1 MSPVSFTA
9 CATSD
14 GAPLL
19 VGPRARS
26 GMQALADRVAGAGHP
41 ARVFGHPALVPANR
55 DVLVVAAGSLS
66 AASLSWLWVGSA
78 IVAGG
83 LALALAVVV
92 ACGMS
97 VWPRAAAWTVIAGRP
112 SPQIRHIHVLAV
124 DVRRPQRWRLA
135 VAAFPIVLSTLFP
148 GDWMGV
154 AAGVV
159 ALAVC
164 AYDPLRARQL
174 TLDAAAAWANEQA
187 NEPDSLVLVSTAAS
201 GYGEGVIA
209 VVDWFGLDPAPIE
222 LHLDEEGDSGVLPRL
237 AAYGLKVGQ

>member
-9 CATSD
+9 GATSD

-41 ARVFGHPALVPANR
+41 ARVFGHPALAPANR
-55 DVLVVAAGSLS
+55 DVLVVAAGSLT
-66 AASLSWLWVGSA
+66 AAAFSWLWVDVA
-78 IVAGG
+78 ITINM
-83 LALALAVVV
+83 LALALAVAVWG
-92 ACGMS
+92 GMS
-97 VWPRAAAWTVIAGRP
+97 AWPRVAAWTVIAGRP
-112 SPQIRHIHVLAV
+112 SPQIRRIHVLAV

-148 GDWMGV
+148 GEWMGT

-164 AYDPLRARQL
+164 AYDPFRARQF
-174 TLDAAAAWANEQA
+174 TLDAAAAWANERV
-187 NEPDSLVLVSTAAS
+187 NEPESLVLVSSAAS

-209 VVDWFGLDPAPIE
+209 VVDWFGLDVGAIE
-222 LHLDEEGDSGVLPRL
+222 LHLDEEGDSGVIARL
-237 AAYGLKVGQ
+237 AAYGLKVAR